1 MKKTYQRPTMAV
13 VHIATEEMVA
23 ASTPGVRYSSQKV
36 DTEGTALSKG
46 RSIWD
51 DNGTNRSLW

>member
-1 MKKTYQRPTMAV
+1 MAV

-36 DTEGTALSKG
+36 DTEGTALSKD